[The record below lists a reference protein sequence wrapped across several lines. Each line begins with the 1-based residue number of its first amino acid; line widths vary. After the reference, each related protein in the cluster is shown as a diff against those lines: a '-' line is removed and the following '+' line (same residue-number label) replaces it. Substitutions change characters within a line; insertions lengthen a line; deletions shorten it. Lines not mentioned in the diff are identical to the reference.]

1 MVEGQRVT
9 VLGAGNAAHTF
20 AWRMASRGTEVMMW
34 EHPDFSHNLDGI
46 RENNGFVEAVETF
59 RKGELTIHTD
69 FHGKARIAH
78 TTTDIEAAMNFS
90 DMVIMSVPAFANESM
105 FRRIMP
111 YLHDRHLLNVFPG
124 NYCSLIFMRMLH
136 EANLTRDLTVMEG
149 ASIPFACRVVA
160 PGRIFVGGVK
170 DELEVAVF
178 PASKTDEVRD
188 KMSGPN
194 FKLLFAENIIATG
207 LGNGNIVVHPA
218 TAVLNMGVFES
229 RQGQFYFYREGMSDA
244 VSKVQQKIDDERL
257 AVAKGFGL
265 HIKNFIDIVNDYY
278 NVGCKSVRE
287 FALKTTVHNA
297 FGYDAPSSPLE
308 RYVSEDVSI
317 SLVAMHDLGKITDV
331 RTPLTDAIINIA
343 SVYND
348 VDYFREGRNL
358 KAMGLEGMSRDQ
370 VLEYINSGSK

>member
-1 MVEGQRVT
+1 MVEGQKVT

-20 AWRMASRGTEVMMW
+20 AWRMASRGTEVLIW

-46 RENNGFVEAVETF
+46 RKNNGFVEAVETF

-78 TTTDIEAAMNFS
+78 TTTDIEAAMKFS
-90 DMVIMSVPAFANESM
+90 DIVIMSVPAFAHESM
-105 FRRIMP
+105 FKLIMP
-111 YLHDRHLLNVFPG
+111 YLHDGHLLNVFPG

-136 EANLTRDLTVMEG
+136 EANLARNLIVMEG

-170 DELEVAVF
+170 DELEVGVF
-178 PASKTDEVRD
+178 PTFKTDEVRH
-188 KMSGPN
+188 KMTGTN
-194 FKLLFAENIIATG
+194 FKLIFAENIIATG
-207 LGNGNIVVHPA
+207 LGNANIVVHPA
-218 TAVLNMGVFES
+218 TAVLNMGLLES
-229 RQGQFYFYREGMSDA
+229 RQGQFYFYREGMSDSI
-244 VSKVQQKIDDERL
+244 SKVQQRIDDERL

-265 HIKNFIDIVNDYY
+265 HIKSFIDIVNDYY

-317 SLVAMHDLGKITDV
+317 SLVAMHELGKIANVQT
-331 RTPLTDAIINIA
+331 TLTDAIINIA
-343 SVYND
+343 SVYN
-348 VDYFREGRNL
+348 
-358 KAMGLEGMSRDQ
+358 
-370 VLEYINSGSK
+370 